1 VKRQRSCLL
10 PTLSVATLLL
20 TAAVLHAQ
28 STASAQDELAARRRL
43 AQLLENPVANLVNVP
58 LQNNFDFG
66 IGSAQ
71 AMRYTLNIQPVIP
84 FTLSADWNFIIRTIV
99 PIIYAESPTPGGK
112 NTFGLGDITQSF
124 SSRRKSWLVA

>member
-84 FTLSADWNFIIRTIV
+84 FTLSADWNFITRTIV
-99 PIIYAESPTPGGK
+99 PIIYADDGIDLKG
-112 NTFGLGDITQSF
+112 
-124 SSRRKSWLVA
+124 